1 MHARRAMVC
10 FAASVGLLSP
20 AAQAQEAVAPWTWS
34 LTPYVWLPN
43 VNGTLKYGVP
53 PGTSGSPEV
62 GVGPNNYLENLQGVL
77 MLAGEAR
84 KGRWSVVSDVIY
96 LDFGSEKSHV
106 RSVDFGGSAVDT
118 NLDANTKSSLK
129 GFQWMLA
136 GGYNVVQTPRATL
149 DVLGGFRYLGLEAKS
164 DWRLNAAVSGPGG
177 GQTFPSSGSVSRRSD
192 LVDAIVGIR
201 GRVRLGDGP
210 WSLPYHLDAGTG
222 SESRT
227 WQGLLGV
234 AYAFKWGDV
243 VLAYRHLYYDESGDG
258 LFQSFSFSGPS
269 LGATFRF

>member
-1 MHARRAMVC
+1 MTLRRIVGVL
-10 FAASVGLLSP
+10 AAILAGSP
-20 AAQAQEAVAPWTWS
+20 LHAQAQPEPGHWTYA

-43 VNGTLKYGVP
+43 VNGTLNYGTP
-53 PGTSGSPEV
+53 PGASGSPDV

-84 KGRWSVVSDVIY
+84 NGRWSIVADLIY

-106 RSVDFGGSAVDT
+106 RSVNFGGSAVDT
-118 NLDANTKSSLK
+118 NLNADTKSSLK
-129 GFQWMLA
+129 GFQLMLA

-149 DVLGGFRYLGLEAKS
+149 DVLGGLRYLGIEAKT
-164 DWRLNAAVSGPGG
+164 DWQLAANVSGPGA
-177 GQTFPSSGSVSRRSD
+177 GQTFPAAGSVSSRSD

-201 GRVRLGDGP
+201 GRVRLGESP
-210 WSLPYHLDAGTG
+210 WFVPYLLDAGAG
-222 SESRT
+222 SSSRT
-227 WQGLLGV
+227 WEGLLGI
-234 AYAFKWGDV
+234 AYGFKWGDT